1 MHGCCR
7 ADYQEIPKG
16 RHCAQG
22 LQRGLGWHVAYL
34 LLGSVVASGCTSLL
48 SPINSVPARRLP
60 VELLPEPRAN
70 KVSIDLAHL
79 RMDPPEEYLL
89 DTGDV
94 LAVYV
99 EGVLGSQE
107 SVPPVHYPET
117 GSDTLPGLG
126 YPTPVRDDGTISL
139 PMLEPIPVR
148 GMTVAQVHQRIR
160 ELYVDEREILRP
172 ELDRILVTLTRRR
185 TTRVIVIR
193 EDGIS
198 ETALPGGGGGRV
210 IAGSA
215 ATGRGFVLSL
225 AAHNND
231 VLHALAQTGGLPGLN
246 AKNEVKI
253 LRSTAAERAKRDVFL
268 SRFYEVWSGGDP
280 CLEFPPPPDDLTVTR
295 IPLRL
300 PPGETPR
307 VTQENI
313 TLRDGDIVLVETRE
327 TEVYYTGG
335 LLPGG
340 QFPLPR
346 DYDLDVLNAIAIA
359 GTPLTANPTGG
370 FIGGIG
376 GASPSHL
383 YIIRLKPNG
392 QQITIHVDLNRAI
405 TDPTERLLVQ
415 AGDTL
420 ILRHSPLEE
429 GANFGLATFFTF
441 GLQQFFSN

>member
-7 ADYQEIPKG
+7 AGYRQLRKD
-16 RHCAQG
+16 RNFV
-22 LQRGLGWHVAYL
+22 RGPRSLWHAVCLVLGTL
-34 LLGSVVASGCTSLL
+34 SASGCTSLL

-60 VELLPEPRAN
+60 VEILPEPRAN
-70 KVSIDLAHL
+70 KVSIDLAYL
-79 RMDPPEEYLL
+79 RRDPPEEYHL
-89 DTGDV
+89 DAGDV
-94 LAVYV
+94 LAIYV
-99 EGVLGSQE
+99 EGVLGGQD
-107 SVPPVHYPET
+107 SVPPIHYPER

-160 ELYVDEREILRP
+160 ELYVQDREILRP

-193 EDGIS
+193 EDGGG
-198 ETALPGGGGGRV
+198 ERALPGGGSGRV

-215 ATGRGFVLSL
+215 AIGRGFVLSL
-225 AAHNND
+225 PANHND
-231 VLHALAQTGGLPGLN
+231 VLHALAETGGLPGLN

-253 LRSTAAERAKRDVFL
+253 LRSTVEDRAKRDAFL
-268 SRFYEVWSGGDP
+268 QRFYQICSERDP
-280 CLEFPPPPDDLTVTR
+280 CLGLPQPPDDFTVTR

-300 PPGETPR
+300 PPGEVPR
-307 VTQENI
+307 IEQEDI

-359 GTPLTANPTGG
+359 GTPLTTNPMGG
-370 FIGGIG
+370 LIGGVG

-392 QQITIHVDLNRAI
+392 QQFTIHVDLNRAI

-429 GANFGLATFFTF
+429 GTNFGLATFFTY
-441 GLQQFFSN
+441 GLQRLFAN